1 MFIGAHLCGGFTGG
15 VGVGLLDGQVVIVTG
30 GARGIGR
37 AYCEGLAAQGAR
49 VVAADL
55 IDCDETVASVQA
67 SGVDALAVHVDVT
80 NVESTERMA
89 AAALD
94 RFGRI
99 DALVNNAAFYMAAT
113 HGPLEDL
120 SPDEWD
126 LCFNVNVK
134 GPWLCTR
141 AVAST
146 MKAQSSGRIVN
157 IASMTVNDGTVGFPH
172 YVSSKAAIV
181 GLTRSLARE
190 LGPFGIAVNTL
201 TPDYIPH
208 DKAYADA
215 QPHIDEII
223 KNKRCFKRTQ
233 EPTDMVGTLIYLL
246 SPLSD
251 FVTGQNIWVNGG
263 SGFH

>member
-1 MFIGAHLCGGFTGG
+1 MKGSGS
-15 VGVGLLDGQVVIVTG
+15 VGLLDGKVVIVTG
-30 GARGIGR
+30 AARGIGR
-37 AYCEGLAAQGAR
+37 AYCEGVAAEGAA
-49 VVAADL
+49 VVAADIL
-55 IDCDETVASVQA
+55 DCADTVAAVENAGSEA
-67 SGVDALAVHVDVT
+67 IAVHVDVT
-80 NVESTERMA
+80 DIGSTEAMA
-89 AAALD
+89 AAAVS

-120 SPDEWD
+120 SPHEWD

-141 AVAST
+141 AVLPT
-146 MKAQSSGRIVN
+146 MKAQESGRIVN

-172 YVSSKAAIV
+172 YVASKAAIW
-181 GLTRSLARE
+181 GLTRSFARE
-190 LGPFGIAVNTL
+190 LGPFGVAVNTL

-208 DKAYADA
+208 DKDYADA
-215 QPHIDEII
+215 QPHIDELI

-233 EPTDMVGTLIYLL
+233 EPEDMVGTLIYLL